1 MDTNTPKNV
10 SADINIV
17 EKLCKKR
24 FGIDATAS
32 EQAYLFLQQPYDW
45 VDSDDGRKFYKYAPE
60 FTLENISAENS
71 RNDYEFYLFNQ
82 CDSCPCWYDINTYY
96 HQTLLYSLG
105 GVALE
110 YTVHQFY
117 IADDID
123 EEQTARKKF
132 LECIPICRNPELR
145 KKAAVNL
152 LTK

>member
-1 MDTNTPKNV
+1 MITNFICLINV
-10 SADINIV
+10 IPVLAGTIYI
-17 EKLCKKR
+17 
-24 FGIDATAS
+24 
-32 EQAYLFLQQPYDW
+32 
-45 VDSDDGRKFYKYAPE
+45 
-60 FTLENISAENS
+60 
-71 RNDYEFYLFNQ
+71 
-82 CDSCPCWYDINTYY
+82 YY
-96 HQTLLYSLG
+96 HQTLLYSLC